1 MASIERKFSNDV
13 RLIST
18 TDLRGNIIYANP
30 EFCEVSGYS
39 SEELIGQPHSMVRH
53 SDMPPAAFADLWA
66 HLKSDQPWMGMV
78 KNLCKNKEY
87 YWVQAYVMPLFDING
102 KKIGYQSVRTRP
114 TDKMIAHAESVY
126 AKINNNPNIKIQR
139 TNTANK
145 LTIITSILAALLV
158 ITHFSPIAAF
168 LQHSLI
174 IVFALMLV
182 ASIVWLTTPFRKV
195 SSFADEV
202 YDNKLA
208 QWVMT
213 DNMNESG
220 AVELSLLMMRARLRT
235 VIGRVED
242 SINTLADVMQH
253 TNESIDQTTSGIQ
266 QQDQESDMLATAANQ
281 MSSTAHE
288 VARNTAQTSEATQKT
303 AALARAGKS
312 KVDEMVSGIQLLVED
327 VQNASHASLELK
339 KEAISIEDVVNII
352 NGIADQTNLLALNA
366 AIEAARAG
374 EQGRGFSVVADEVRV
389 LAQRT
394 QQSTSEIRQ
403 TVESIQDK
411 VDVTAQAMER
421 CHRHA
426 ATNIQCAEEAGDA
439 FQKANL
445 AMIEITDRSTQ
456 VAAASEEQSAVSEE
470 VSRNIHN
477 IRNISSNNL
486 AAAGKTAD
494 ASKDLSQLI
503 LDLKSTVKA
512 F

>member
-1 MASIERKFSNDV
+1 
-13 RLIST
+13 
-18 TDLRGNIIYANP
+18 
-30 EFCEVSGYS
+30 
-39 SEELIGQPHSMVRH
+39 
-53 SDMPPAAFADLWA
+53 
-66 HLKSDQPWMGMV
+66 
-78 KNLCKNKEY
+78 
-87 YWVQAYVMPLFDING
+87 
-102 KKIGYQSVRTRP
+102 
-114 TDKMIAHAESVY
+114 
-126 AKINNNPNIKIQR
+126 
-139 TNTANK
+139 
-145 LTIITSILAALLV
+145 
-158 ITHFSPIAAF
+158 
-168 LQHSLI
+168 
-174 IVFALMLV
+174 
-182 ASIVWLTTPFRKV
+182 
-195 SSFADEV
+195 
-202 YDNKLA
+202 
-208 QWVMT
+208 
-213 DNMNESG
+213 
-220 AVELSLLMMRARLRT
+220 MMRARLRT

-312 KVDEMVSGIQLLVED
+312 KVEEMVSGIQLLVED

-494 ASKDLSQLI
+494 ASKDLSELI

>member
-1 MASIERKFSNDV
+1 
-13 RLIST
+13 
-18 TDLRGNIIYANP
+18 
-30 EFCEVSGYS
+30 
-39 SEELIGQPHSMVRH
+39 
-53 SDMPPAAFADLWA
+53 
-66 HLKSDQPWMGMV
+66 
-78 KNLCKNKEY
+78 
-87 YWVQAYVMPLFDING
+87 
-102 KKIGYQSVRTRP
+102 
-114 TDKMIAHAESVY
+114 
-126 AKINNNPNIKIQR
+126 
-139 TNTANK
+139 
-145 LTIITSILAALLV
+145 
-158 ITHFSPIAAF
+158 
-168 LQHSLI
+168 
-174 IVFALMLV
+174 MLV

-312 KVDEMVSGIQLLVED
+312 KVEEMVSGIQLLVED

-494 ASKDLSQLI
+494 ASKDLSELI